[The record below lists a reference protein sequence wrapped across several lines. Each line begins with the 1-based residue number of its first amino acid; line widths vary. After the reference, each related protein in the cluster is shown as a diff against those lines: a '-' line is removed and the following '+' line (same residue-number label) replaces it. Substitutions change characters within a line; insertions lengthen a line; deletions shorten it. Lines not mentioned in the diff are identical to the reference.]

1 MNRKNML
8 EFLTMESFDAD
19 VSFSMT
25 KKEMIDFLQEK
36 DIPFGMPT
44 EMQIV
49 VKSKILALDIDFYID
64 FQFKGEKLTALTM
77 SPDMALEGKALHS
90 RYNVIQKALENEL
103 GHSHNFLL
111 TITNLLAPDSRLI
124 RWHKNGIVIEHYLL
138 NRFGMEEIINIEL
151 Q

>member
-64 FQFKGEKLTALTM
+64 FQ
-77 SPDMALEGKALHS
+77 H
-90 RYNVIQKALENEL
+90 
-103 GHSHNFLL
+103 
-111 TITNLLAPDSRLI
+111 
-124 RWHKNGIVIEHYLL
+124 HYDLV
-138 NRFGMEEIINIEL
+138 
-151 Q
+151 

>member
-1 MNRKNML
+1 ML

-64 FQFKGEKLTALTM
+64 FQFK
-77 SPDMALEGKALHS
+77 
-90 RYNVIQKALENEL
+90 
-103 GHSHNFLL
+103 
-111 TITNLLAPDSRLI
+111 
-124 RWHKNGIVIEHYLL
+124 
-138 NRFGMEEIINIEL
+138 
-151 Q
+151 